1 MQTTLSQAVKQARK
15 TGDQCDQRATGA
27 SLYAFP
33 PVLRPAHL
41 SVHCQTMSGGGV
53 CIPHGY
59 MHNGQSR
66 SIGKATKK
74 RRTNDDFSPWKRA
87 CQTSTLPLRNVKSQ
101 EVA

>member
-41 SVHCQTMSGGGV
+41 SVHCQTMSGSGV
-53 CIPHGY
+53 YIPHGY
-59 MHNGQSR
+59 MHNR
-66 SIGKATKK
+66 YCRAFGKATNK
-74 RRTNDDFSPWKRA
+74 RRMNDYFSPWKRA
-87 CQTSTLPLRNVKSQ
+87 CQTSTLPLRKSKSQ